1 MEIRRDSLCVRFTE
15 YSRQCMRTLFWRM
28 CHLSHCRIIARA
40 PDARSRRHTRAGAA
54 RRSGAPELPARRA
67 RARPRTSVK

>member
-54 RRSGAPELPARRA
+54 RRSGPRA
-67 RARPRTSVK
+67 ETTRLDDPRSFAC